1 MRQSFNIIVY
11 LLCLEGTEGQSHDLG
26 LSVAERTIACDGL
39 AAGCKLGRLTCVW
52 SYRWTDR
59 AGSASIV
66 SELKPPPHLGHPVSN
81 QGNGV

>member
-1 MRQSFNIIVY
+1 MRQSFNVIVY

-26 LSVAERTIACDGL
+26 LSVAERTSACDGL

-52 SYRWTDR
+52 WTDR
-59 AGSASIV
+59 VGSASIV
-66 SELKPPPHLGHPVSN
+66 SELKPPPHRGHPVSN